1 MLFILNSKLMN
12 AINKCHG
19 TNYLCVCPLG
29 NLISLQA
36 LTMIV
41 ESTAL
46 IKIRNHTHIVPQSF
60 RCTLKWS
67 V

>member
-1 MLFILNSKLMN
+1 
-12 AINKCHG
+12 
-19 TNYLCVCPLG
+19 
-29 NLISLQA
+29 
-36 LTMIV
+36 MIV

-67 V
+67 VWN